1 MAKLVKITA
10 SELKLGSKET
20 SNELEP
26 LKFENEQL
34 KIMIKQRNDD
44 LAHLK
49 LIIEKTNIS
58 NIILPLTDE
67 EEIANL
73 QLNKIKLLS
82 RERALTLE
90 EIKMYDLLVKNK
102 RLAQGEVTD
111 ITGNKSLTSKSKTEL
126 LKIAAKKS

>member
-1 MAKLVKITA
+1 MAKLVKVLA
-10 SELKLGSKET
+10 SEIKLGSKET
-20 SNELEP
+20 LNELEP

-73 QLNKIKLLS
+73 QLSKIKLLS

-111 ITGNKSLTSKSKTEL
+111 ITGNRSLTSKSKSEL
-126 LKIAAKKS
+126 LKIAVKKS